1 MLSWR
6 APLCG
11 VDPPQG
17 VGNYRAARDAAALTG
32 PRLRFVCVVSRRA
45 NTGGERGELLS
56 RVRYSDADR
65 DPAGSYGG
73 GVRLYVYRSCWRA
86 WRRVV
91 FSPYL
96 SIFRYR
102 VLLEIRSSLATL
114 VRLPWRLA
122 IAVLMASHS
131 TESRF
136 GTVADSAKTW
146 GGCRAPA
153 VKKAISSGSC
163 AAVTV
168 SSSVD
173 MTIPSTTFRISRT
186 FPGQAY
192 RSNASMTFASKR
204 FTDTPWRCD
213 TSRLK
218 CSTSSAMSSL
228 RSRSA
233 GMRSVVTDT
242 R

>member
-1 MLSWR
+1 MWSR
-6 APLCG
+6 STRRSS
-11 VDPPQG
+11 Q
-17 VGNYRAARDAAALTG
+17 YRAAPDVAALAG
-32 PRLRFVCVVSRRA
+32 PRLRFVCVLSRRT
-45 NTGGERGELLS
+45 NTEGERGELLS
-56 RVRYSDADR
+56 HVRYSDADR

-73 GVRLYVYRSCWRA
+73 GV
-86 WRRVV
+86 
-91 FSPYL
+91 PL
-96 SIFRYR
+96 S
-102 VLLEIRSSLATL
+102 VLLAGLAKSRVQPVLVYFQVEGALGNPELLGNPRQVALASRDRCADGVALDGVKIRNRR
-114 VRLPWRLA
+114 RLREDVGL
-122 IAVLMASHS
+122 
-131 TESRF
+131 SRPP
-136 GTVADSAKTW
+136 
-146 GGCRAPA
+146 AP
-153 VKKAISSGSC
+153 KKASSSGSC

-168 SSSVD
+168 SSSVN
-173 MTIPSTTFRISRT
+173 MTMPSTTFRISRT

-192 RSNASMTFASKR
+192 RSNASITFASKR